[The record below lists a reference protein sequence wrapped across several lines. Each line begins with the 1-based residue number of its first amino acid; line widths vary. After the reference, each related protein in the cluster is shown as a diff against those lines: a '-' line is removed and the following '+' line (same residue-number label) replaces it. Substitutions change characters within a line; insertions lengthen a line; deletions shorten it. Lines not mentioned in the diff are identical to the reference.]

1 MQKGYAIDIKL
12 LEWEMEIGRETI
24 FRTVRSHYN
33 GSFGE
38 RHAVTVFDKLS
49 EVLRNKE
56 TQQESEQQHPAS

>member
-12 LEWEMEIGRETI
+12 SEWEKEVGCETV

-33 GSFGE
+33 GSFDE

-49 EVLRNKE
+49 EILRDKE
-56 TQQESEQQHPAS
+56 TSQGTERQRPA